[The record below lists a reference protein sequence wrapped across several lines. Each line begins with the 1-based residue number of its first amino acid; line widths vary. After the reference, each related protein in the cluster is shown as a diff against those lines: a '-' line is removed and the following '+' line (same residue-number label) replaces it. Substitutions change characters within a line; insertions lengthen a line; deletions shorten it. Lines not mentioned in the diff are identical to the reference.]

1 MNYTLKSS
9 VAALALCG
17 LASAAIAEDVK
28 IGILL
33 GFTGPVESLTPQM
46 GASAELAI
54 AEASDSGLFL
64 GGQTISGKRGDSTC
78 IDSSAATASA
88 ERLVSSEKIVGLMGA
103 ACSGVTMAVL
113 NNVAIPN
120 DLVMISPSATSPAL
134 SADTD
139 NGLFFRTAPSDLRQ
153 GELLATVLL
162 DRDVK
167 NVAVSYT
174 NNDYGKGFSDS
185 FVAAY
190 EQAGGAVTLVAPH
203 EDGKADYTAEASAL
217 SVAGGDL
224 LVLLGYADQGAS
236 GIIRASLDI
245 GGFDQFAGGDGMHS
259 EIIIKNFGSD
269 LNFFGIVP
277 WATGDGAERF
287 TAIAEKAAIKA
298 DSSFVREAYDS
309 TALLILA
316 MQAHGST
323 EGYASSVMD
332 VANAPGELIY
342 PGELAKGLQI
352 LADGGNIDYVGG
364 SAVELIGNGE
374 SAGTFREF
382 ESRDGA
388 FETLR
393 LLGADD

>member
-139 NGLFFRTAPSDLRQ
+139 NGLFFRTAPSDLRH
-153 GELLATVLL
+153 GELLA
-162 DRDVK
+162 
-167 NVAVSYT
+167 
-174 NNDYGKGFSDS
+174 
-185 FVAAY
+185 
-190 EQAGGAVTLVAPH
+190 VT
-203 EDGKADYTAEASAL
+203 
-217 SVAGGDL
+217 
-224 LVLLGYADQGAS
+224 
-236 GIIRASLDI
+236 
-245 GGFDQFAGGDGMHS
+245 
-259 EIIIKNFGSD
+259 
-269 LNFFGIVP
+269 
-277 WATGDGAERF
+277 
-287 TAIAEKAAIKA
+287 
-298 DSSFVREAYDS
+298 
-309 TALLILA
+309 
-316 MQAHGST
+316 
-323 EGYASSVMD
+323 
-332 VANAPGELIY
+332 
-342 PGELAKGLQI
+342 
-352 LADGGNIDYVGG
+352 
-364 SAVELIGNGE
+364 
-374 SAGTFREF
+374 
-382 ESRDGA
+382 
-388 FETLR
+388 
-393 LLGADD
+393 